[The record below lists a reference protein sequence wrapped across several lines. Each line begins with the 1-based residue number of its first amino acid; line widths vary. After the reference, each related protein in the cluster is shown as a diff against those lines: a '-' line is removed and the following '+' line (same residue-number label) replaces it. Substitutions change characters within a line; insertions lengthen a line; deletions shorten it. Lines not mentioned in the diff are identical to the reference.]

1 MFQQG
6 QAQGDAGLR
15 EALRE
20 YLHYARGVECSAS
33 QIVIGA
39 GNDYLLMLLSVILG
53 KDRRI
58 AMENPTYLN
67 AYHCF
72 KTLGYSVA
80 AVGMDDAGICV
91 EDLSGSGAD
100 IAYVMP
106 SHQFPTGTVMPM
118 ERRTQLIRWAR
129 EKEGRYIIED
139 DYDSEFR
146 YTGHPLPALQ
156 GYDGGQHVIYL
167 GTFSKS
173 IAPSIRISYMVLPKS
188 LLPLYEERAS
198 CFSTTVS
205 RVDQRVME
213 QFIRQGQFE
222 RHLNRMR
229 GIYKEKHDRLVEALT
244 KQTIPVRIHG
254 ENAGLHIVLETEREQ
269 EVKQYR
275 EKAREAG
282 IRLYCLSDFFQDP
295 DDHPVKDCLLLGY
308 ATMSADQVERAV
320 DELFSCWL

>member
-1 MFQQG
+1 
-6 QAQGDAGLR
+6 
-15 EALRE
+15 
-20 YLHYARGVECSAS
+20 
-33 QIVIGA
+33 
-39 GNDYLLMLLSVILG
+39 
-53 KDRRI
+53 
-58 AMENPTYLN
+58 
-67 AYHCF
+67 
-72 KTLGYSVA
+72 
-80 AVGMDDAGICV
+80 
-91 EDLSGSGAD
+91 
-100 IAYVMP
+100 
-106 SHQFPTGTVMPM
+106 
-118 ERRTQLIRWAR
+118 
-129 EKEGRYIIED
+129 
-139 DYDSEFR
+139 
-146 YTGHPLPALQ
+146 
-156 GYDGGQHVIYL
+156 
-167 GTFSKS
+167 
-173 IAPSIRISYMVLPKS
+173 MVLPKS

-213 QFIRQGQFE
+213 QFIRQGHFE